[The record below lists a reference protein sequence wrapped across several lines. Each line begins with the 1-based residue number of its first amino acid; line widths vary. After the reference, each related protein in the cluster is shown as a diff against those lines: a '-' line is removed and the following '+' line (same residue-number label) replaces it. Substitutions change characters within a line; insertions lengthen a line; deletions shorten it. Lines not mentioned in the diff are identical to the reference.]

1 MPILRNI
8 KRVISVMPQF
18 ERYLGIDYSGAQT
31 PVDNL
36 PGLQVYEATLKRLPC
51 EIKPTQSVNGPLKKK
66 HWSRKGIAEFLAREL
81 QEGPRTLVGIDHGFS
96 FPLPYFNQH
105 FLPHDWH
112 KFLDDFQQYWPTDL
126 DHMKVD
132 FIRNGIEGNG
142 CARMGNSRWR
152 RLAEQRCG
160 AKSVFH
166 FDVQGSVAKS
176 THTGLPWLRFLRQQL
191 GERLHFW
198 PFDGWEPPLG
208 KSVIAE
214 VYPSLCNQNYPNKG
228 VSSHQHD
235 AYCIARWMRQ
245 SDKAGNLSRIFQ
257 PELSLPDRQQADIEG
272 WILGLC
278 L

>member
-1 MPILRNI
+1 
-8 KRVISVMPQF
+8 MPQF

-31 PVDNL
+31 PVNSL
-36 PGLQVYEATLKRLPC
+36 PGLQVYEATPILLPY
-51 EIKPTQSVNGPLKKK
+51 EIKVSQGALGYPKKK
-66 HWSRKGIAEFLAREL
+66 YWSRKGIAEFLAREL
-81 QEGPRTLVGIDHGFS
+81 QEGPCTLVGIDHGFS
-96 FPLPYFNQH
+96 FPLSYFNEH
-105 FLPHDWH
+105 SLPHDWH
-112 KFLDDFQQYWPTDL
+112 KFLDDFQQHWPTDL

-142 CARMGNSRWR
+142 CARMGYSRWR

-191 GERLHFW
+191 GTRLHFW
-198 PFDGWEPPLG
+198 PFDGWEPVKG

-245 SDKAGNLSRIFQ
+245 SDKAGNLSQFFQ
-257 PELSLPDRQQADIEG
+257 PELSLLDRQQADIEG
-272 WILGLC
+272 WILGL
-278 L
+278 

>member
-1 MPILRNI
+1 
-8 KRVISVMPQF
+8 MPQF

-31 PVDNL
+31 PVNSL
-36 PGLQVYEATLKRLPC
+36 PGLQVYEATLKRLPS
-51 EIKPTQSVNGPLKKK
+51 EINATQSVAGKLKKK
-66 HWSRKGIAEFLAREL
+66 HWSRKGIAHFLAREL
-81 QEGPRTLVGIDHGFS
+81 QEGPCALVGIDHGFS

-105 FLPHDWH
+105 SLPHDWS
-112 KFLDDFQQYWPTDL
+112 KFLDDFQQHWPSDL
-126 DHMKVD
+126 DHIKVD

-142 CARMGNSRWR
+142 CVRMGNSRWR

-198 PFDGWEPPLG
+198 PFDGWEPVKG

-214 VYPSLCNQNYPNKG
+214 VYPSLCNKNYPNEG

-235 AYCIARWMRQ
+235 AYCIARWMRE
-245 SDKAGNLSRIFQ
+245 SDIAGYLSRVFQ
-257 PELSLPDRQQADIEG
+257 PELSLLDRQQADIEG
-272 WILGLC
+272 WILGLD
-278 L
+278 